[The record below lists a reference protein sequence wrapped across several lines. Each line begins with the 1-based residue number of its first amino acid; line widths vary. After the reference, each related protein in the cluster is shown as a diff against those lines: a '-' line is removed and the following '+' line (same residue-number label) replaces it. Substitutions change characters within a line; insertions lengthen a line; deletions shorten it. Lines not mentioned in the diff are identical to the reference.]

1 MGISSI
7 SLLMK
12 LFVFHTPELVPE
24 HGCPDCAI
32 AIDILRATS
41 TIVTALAAGAEAVQ
55 VFADLDELQRVSA
68 AHPPELTLR
77 AAERGGGTVEGF
89 DLGNSPFDYQRS
101 KVEGKRIFMSTTNG
115 TRALQK
121 IQTAPV
127 VLAAAMINLG
137 SVLSYLHQVQPETVW
152 IVGSGW
158 QGSYALEDTACAG
171 AIADGLQ
178 NGSDLQSTD
187 LDFGNDEA
195 YGAMSLYQ
203 TWRDRLA
210 ELFNHASHGQRLIG
224 LNCGADIEYCAQISQ
239 LQVLP
244 KQVSPGI
251 LSV

>member
-1 MGISSI
+1 
-7 SLLMK
+7 MK

-24 HGCPDCAI
+24 HGAPDCAI

-115 TRALQK
+115 TRALRK
-121 IQTAPV
+121 IQNAPV

-137 SVLSYLHQVQPETVW
+137 SVLAYLHQEQPETVW

-171 AIADGLQ
+171 AIAAGLQ
-178 NGSDLQSTD
+178 AGSDLH
-187 LDFGNDEA
+187 FGNDEA
-195 YGAMSLYQ
+195 YGAMSLYL

-224 LNCGADIEYCAQISQ
+224 LNCGADIEYCAQVSQ
-239 LQVLP
+239 FQVLP
-244 KQVSPGI
+244 KQVAPGI
-251 LSV
+251 LSL